1 MDRYEFLWR
10 TSPTL
15 DCVHHV
21 SGRAWERKGTWRY
34 WTIPAGWKGTQS
46 SRSAGSA
53 RDHRYGAS
61 RESTILLTLQ
71 SIEELG
77 SMKKRK
83 WGETEWRDRH
93 TASEDRTVN
102 MLIDGYGPHARI
114 HGDSQRQSHKW
125 RWSHVVK
132 RAGIQYPH
140 DFVNV
145 SPKVWRRKR
154 KLTMR
159 FGVRKLG
166 SATQATHYIH
176 RTRII
181 GNVPCQRVRMIQ
193 EYTAHEPY
201 FCSS

>member
-21 SGRAWERKGTWRY
+21 SGRAWDWRY

-71 SIEELG
+71 SMEELG

-102 MLIDGYGPHARI
+102 MLIDGYGPRCK
-114 HGDSQRQSHKW
+114 DSWGLAKAIPQMEMKPCSETGRYTVSAWLRKCESQSLTKEEKINYAILVSVNWVRQH
-125 RWSHVVK
+125 RQH
-132 RAGIQYPH
+132 
-140 DFVNV
+140 
-145 SPKVWRRKR
+145 
-154 KLTMR
+154 T
-159 FGVRKLG
+159 
-166 SATQATHYIH
+166 TYIE
-176 RTRII
+176 
-181 GNVPCQRVRMIQ
+181 Q
-193 EYTAHEPY
+193 E
-201 FCSS
+201 

>member
-21 SGRAWERKGTWRY
+21 SGRMKRVRRY

-83 WGETEWRDRH
+83 WGETEWRNRH

-102 MLIDGYGPHARI
+102 MLIDGYGPRCK
-114 HGDSQRQSHKW
+114 DSWGLAKAIPQMEMKPCSETSRYTVSAWLRKCESQSLTKEEKINYAILVSVNWVRQH
-125 RWSHVVK
+125 RQH
-132 RAGIQYPH
+132 
-140 DFVNV
+140 
-145 SPKVWRRKR
+145 
-154 KLTMR
+154 T
-159 FGVRKLG
+159 
-166 SATQATHYIH
+166 TYIE
-176 RTRII
+176 
-181 GNVPCQRVRMIQ
+181 Q
-193 EYTAHEPY
+193 E
-201 FCSS
+201 